1 MNICRSVNIGKQ
13 SRAAAL
19 GLLIY
24 EHIITIEDEIDLI
37 WLKKKSWVT
46 CLYHFN
52 RWLPA
57 VWLTFDMIQQNP
69 YNAISSKTYVR
80 VTKTPIRLT
89 SSGLVASPT

>member
-1 MNICRSVNIGKQ
+1 MLDTTLISLSARRALNIGKQ

-69 YNAISSKTYVR
+69 YNAISSKVILFIHPSTVLR
-80 VTKTPIRLT
+80 
-89 SSGLVASPT
+89 